1 MLLSPVGGNE
11 RRSIGDARADT
22 VVFIWGGGEA
32 EWQLSGKMSIL
43 HNPGKGSKLK
53 ACRHLYGL

>member
-22 VVFIWGGGEA
+22 VVFIWGGG
-32 EWQLSGKMSIL
+32 
-43 HNPGKGSKLK
+43 GSRMAAVWKDE
-53 ACRHLYGL
+53 HTS

>member
-22 VVFIWGGGEA
+22 VVFIWGGKTK
-32 EWQLSGKMSIL
+32 Q
-43 HNPGKGSKLK
+43 NGSCLE
-53 ACRHLYGL
+53 R